1 LLHSGAVASTTVA
14 RIVQQRNFLVI
25 QGLRILIVASML
37 VLAGCQR
44 AADSPGDAPA
54 GMTATPGDGLVLVQW
69 NQVPDPNLMYW
80 IFYQAGSTVTPAG
93 SGVPLIRNAQNPR
106 VIFNLSNGTEYAFVM
121 NATYKDSPAGPSTP
135 VMTATP
141 QLAGASWDT
150 SGTPLGG
157 ATQNLNG
164 IAFSGARLVA
174 VGDGAS
180 IFTGLYSYANPTPP
194 GPPGVVE
201 WLPAPSVWW
210 LSQTT
215 SIPAPVNQNLNA
227 IIFTGAQF
235 VVLAA
240 DGSVLTGADGFTW
253 TLAGT
258 VPAGG
263 AGMNGIALGTVSGI
277 PVYVAVGSGGRIFWS
292 TDLVTWNT
300 PVSPTTQDLFGVA
313 FLPSGFVAVGA
324 NGTLLTSPDGSNWTT
339 QVSGTSSAL
348 RGVAFG
354 LSLAAGSRY
363 VAVGDGSIVTSTDA
377 VTWTPVSPPPA
388 SSLRSVVFGSRF
400 LAVGQGGAVAYS
412 DDGTTWLTTTAGSSD
427 LNRVIF
433 APGLYMAV
441 GAAGA
446 NAVAK

>member
-1 LLHSGAVASTTVA
+1 MLHSGAVASTTVA
-14 RIVQQRNFLVI
+14 RIVQQRNFQVI
-25 QGLRILIVASML
+25 QRLRILIVASML

-44 AADSPGDAPA
+44 AADSPGDAPT

-69 NQVPDPNLMYW
+69 TQIPDPNLTYW

-93 SGVPLIRNAQNPR
+93 SGVPLIRSAQSPR

-141 QLAGASWDT
+141 QLAGATWIAGT
-150 SGTPLGG
+150 ALGTPP
-157 ATQNLNG
+157 QNLNG
-164 IAFSGARLVA
+164 IALGGARLVA
-174 VGDGAS
+174 VGDAAS
-180 IFTGLYSYANPTPP
+180 IFTGIYSYANPTPP

-215 SIPAPVNQNLNA
+215 SIPAPANQNLKA

-263 AGMNGIALGTVSGI
+263 AGMNGIALGTVSGS

-292 TDLVTWNT
+292 TDLVTWNAAA
-300 PVSPTTQDLFGVA
+300 STTAEDLFGVA

-324 NGTLLTSPDGSNWTT
+324 NGTLLTSPDGANWTA
-339 QVSGTSSAL
+339 QVSGTGSAL
-348 RGVAFG
+348 RSVAFG

-363 VAVGDGSIVTSTDA
+363 VAVGDGTIVTSTDA
-377 VTWTPVSPPPA
+377 ATWTPVPSPPA
-388 SSLRSVVFGSRF
+388 SNLQSVVFGSRF
-400 LAVGQGGAVAYS
+400 VAVGQGGAVAYS
-412 DDGTTWLTTTAGSSD
+412 DDGINWSLLTAGSLD

-433 APGLYMAV
+433 VPGMYMAV